1 MSATSNYLL
10 QHVPPALLSGLI
22 HYAKEQQIPYQ
33 PWFQGISQD
42 LDQIVQGNGFVSFQD
57 ICKVVTRALQDTQCA
72 HLGLEIGRDKG
83 LISMGMLGFA
93 MVSSQNVVEA
103 LQTGLQYH
111 PISGSVMDLEYD
123 FSSTSPTLV
132 MKERYPTGNL
142 LRFFCDEVLSSIVS
156 CLDVMLGNHQDLVEV
171 HFSFA
176 QPDYLEAY
184 QVHYQCPLHFS
195 SYMNALVFRPE
206 ILGRQI
212 KTSSAANYSTA
223 LRVCQQAYQDMQAIN
238 QQQYA
243 HVLSYLIE
251 QHLPQHFD
259 MHQAAQ
265 HFQMS
270 ERHLRRQLLVEGCNF
285 QNLRQ
290 HVLENK
296 AKQLL
301 QQPLSIT
308 EISQQLGF
316 SELREFRRAFKR
328 WTGLSPS
335 LYKSQMTE

>member
-1 MSATSNYLL
+1 MSPTSNHLL

-22 HYAKEQQIPYQ
+22 HYAKEQQLTYQ
-33 PWFQGISQD
+33 HWFEGIALDVTQIDQGH
-42 LDQIVQGNGFVSFQD
+42 GFISFQD
-57 ICKVVTRALQDTQCA
+57 ICKVATRALQDTQCE

-93 MVSSQNVVEA
+93 MISSQNIVEA

-111 PISGSVMDLEYD
+111 PISGSVMDLDYD
-123 FSSTSPTLV
+123 FSSNHPMLV
-132 MKERYPTGNL
+132 IKERYPTGQL
-142 LRFFCDEVLSSIVS
+142 LRFFCDEALSSIIS
-156 CLDVMLGNHQDLVEV
+156 CLDVMLGDHQDLLEV

-176 QPDYLEAY
+176 KPAHLDAY
-184 QVHYQCPLHFS
+184 HAHYQCPLHFS
-195 SYMNALVFRPE
+195 SHMNALVFRPE
-206 ILGRQI
+206 IFTRNI
-212 KTSSAANYSTA
+212 KTASAANYSTA
-223 LRVCQQAYQDMQAIN
+223 MRVCQMALQDMQAIN

-259 MHQAAQ
+259 MTQAAQ

-270 ERHLRRQLLVEGCNF
+270 ERHLRRQLSTEGCSF

-290 HVLENK
+290 RVLENK

-301 QQPLSIT
+301 QQSLSIS
-308 EISQQLGF
+308 EVSQQLGF

-335 LYKSQMTE
+335 LYKNQITP

>member
-1 MSATSNYLL
+1 M
-10 QHVPPALLSGLI
+10 
-22 HYAKEQQIPYQ
+22 
-33 PWFQGISQD
+33 
-42 LDQIVQGNGFVSFQD
+42 
-57 ICKVVTRALQDTQCA
+57 
-72 HLGLEIGRDKG
+72 
-83 LISMGMLGFA
+83 
-93 MVSSQNVVEA
+93 
-103 LQTGLQYH
+103 
-111 PISGSVMDLEYD
+111 
-123 FSSTSPTLV
+123 
-132 MKERYPTGNL
+132 
-142 LRFFCDEVLSSIVS
+142 
-156 CLDVMLGNHQDLVEV
+156 
-171 HFSFA
+171 
-176 QPDYLEAY
+176 
-184 QVHYQCPLHFS
+184 HYQCPLHFS

-270 ERHLRRQLLVEGCNF
+270 ERHLRRQLLAEGCNF

-301 QQPLSIT
+301 QQPLSMT